1 MATNLVGY
9 IAMGGVASAIKFIP
23 GIGTLGGAVIMS
35 ASLYAL
41 TLASGWIYLNA
52 LIMLAERKGSSFS
65 ASDISNAVND
75 ILKEKSAIKEFINEA
90 KKSYKK

>member
-1 MATNLVGY
+1 
-9 IAMGGVASAIKFIP
+9 MGGVASAIKFIP

-52 LIMLAERKGSSFS
+52 LIMLAESKGSSFS

-75 ILKEKSAIKEFINEA
+75 LLKEKSAIKEFINEA